1 MFPKTPSAQRARKRA
16 VKRARKGHGT
26 YKRNTLNKETDS
38 PLPPAAASV
47 WPEDAFEQWYAV
59 YPRKKQWTAA
69 EKAFEKV
76 KRTGEITFDSLMA
89 VTQRHAA
96 AAKKLDPTFVP
107 YPASWLNAGSHL
119 DEEDKPK
126 GNGSAIAKPEIKPS
140 DFTEADWRTRLKA
153 HHESGSPWPEQHWGP
168 KPGEPGCL
176 VPRHL
181 LVAPVKQSRGLE

>member
-1 MFPKTPSAQRARKRA
+1 MQT
-16 VKRARKGHGT
+16 GT
-26 YKRNTLNKETDS
+26 HQKSETGNKHRNKELEERISVPAEAATD
-38 PLPPAAASV
+38 
-47 WPEDAFEQWYAV
+47 WPKDAFAQWYAL
-59 YPRKKQWTAA
+59 YPKRKQRKAA
-69 EKAFEKV
+69 EKAFGKLQ
-76 KRTGEITFDSLMA
+76 RSGEIDLEGLLS
-89 VTQRHAA
+89 VTRRHAHA
-96 AAKKLDPTFVP
+96 MRTVDQQFIP
-107 YPASWLNAGSHL
+107 YPATWLNNGSYL